1 MSPSPLDTNNPQ
13 VTTSGDRG
21 NFLESSIK
29 LFRYYQSLGEKA
41 MAQLT
46 DEEVMRKPNDDSNS
60 IALIVHHLSGN
71 MLSRFTDFMTTD
83 GEKPWR
89 DREKEFSEA
98 YSDKAAMLRA
108 WEDGWRC
115 VFTALEPLREK
126 DLATIIYIRNEG
138 QTVLE
143 AIQRQLAHYASHVGQ
158 IIYQA
163 KVIRGSQFQT
173 LSIPKGG
180 SAAYNDTKFS
190 QDKSRRHFTDGMK

>member
-1 MSPSPLDTNNPQ
+1 ME
-13 VTTSGDRG
+13 DRG
-21 NFLESSIK
+21 NFLDSSLK
-29 LFRYYQSLGEKA
+29 LFRYYQSLGNKA

-98 YSDKAAMLRA
+98 YPNKASMLAA

-163 KVIRGSQFQT
+163 KVIKGSQFQT

-180 SAAYNDTKFS
+180 SAAFNDGKFS
-190 QDKSRRHFTDGMK
+190 QEKTRRHFTDGLK